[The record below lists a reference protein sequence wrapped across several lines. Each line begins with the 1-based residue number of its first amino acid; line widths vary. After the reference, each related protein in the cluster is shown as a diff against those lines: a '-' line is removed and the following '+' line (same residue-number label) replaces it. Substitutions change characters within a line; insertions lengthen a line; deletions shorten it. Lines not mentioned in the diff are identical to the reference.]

1 MKEQLRNRSGAARAG
16 VCMAGMLSLAFS
28 GYVFGETAAVERFE
42 LQIVGNSPGGS
53 EIVAGDYAA
62 AIEQIRTTPS
72 LHSKYVRNTNLCVA
86 YTAQGEFTLAEPTC
100 KAALQA
106 ARSTSTG
113 LQNTNRARIANKNDQ
128 AMAMNNL
135 GVLRALQGD
144 NQKALKYF
152 ESASNKSK
160 DLEPMVGQNIIALEQ
175 RMGSEVVA
183 SY

>member
-1 MKEQLRNRSGAARAG
+1 
-16 VCMAGMLSLAFS
+16 MAGLLSLAIS
-28 GYVFGETAAVERFE
+28 GYAVSETAAIERFE
-42 LQIVGNSPGGS
+42 LQIVGNSPGGG

-62 AIEQIRTTPS
+62 AIAQIRSTPS
-72 LHSKYVRNTNLCVA
+72 LHSKYVRKTNLCAA
-86 YTAQGEFTLAEPTC
+86 YTAQGEFTLAGPTC

-106 ARSTSTG
+106 GRSTSTG

-128 AMAMNNL
+128 AVALNNL
-135 GVLRALQGD
+135 GVLHALQGK
-144 NQKALKYF
+144 NQKALTYF

-160 DLEPMVGQNIIALEQ
+160 DLKPMVSQNIIALEQ